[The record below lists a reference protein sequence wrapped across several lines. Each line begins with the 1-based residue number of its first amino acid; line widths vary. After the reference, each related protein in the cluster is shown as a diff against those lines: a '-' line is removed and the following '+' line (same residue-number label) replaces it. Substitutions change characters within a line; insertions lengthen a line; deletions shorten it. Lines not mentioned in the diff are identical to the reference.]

1 MLWWHRDNLA
11 RESASRALQHFL
23 LLPPV
28 LIVLAS
34 AWTGRW
40 TMCLVLAVLNALAC
54 GAIALYQRDRFAWHL
69 CTLSALLVCVFVPHP
84 VFIPHR
90 AVAGGNLDLVP
101 AFLGGGLLY
110 MVAWAIMSARPK
122 LGIVGG
128 ICFGLGLGR
137 FLPSSSATLNLA
149 VQAGLIFMLLHSFR
163 WKTPGSPDAA
173 AARILCGLFWLGHT
187 IVWVAV
193 EPASAI
199 HSTLACGASVLGVC
213 ACARILMGEWG
224 PKVIAWSAAAVVCW
238 GPLFL
243 AGKQLLRAPDG
254 LLALLGSFVLFGLG
268 TLAALLKARVAG
280 DSKSRK
286 RELHIEPECFQLR
299 EDGSHAS

>member
-11 RESASRALQHFL
+11 RETAGPALRHFL

-28 LIVLAS
+28 LIVLVS

-40 TMCLVLAVLNALAC
+40 TMCLVLAVLNVLAF
-54 GAIALYQRDRFAWHL
+54 GAIALYQRDRFVWHL
-69 CTLSALLVCVFVPHP
+69 CALSALLVCVFMPHP

-90 AVAGGNLDLVP
+90 AVAGGNLNLLP

-110 MVAWAIMSARPK
+110 LVGWAVMSARPK

-128 ICFGLGLGR
+128 ICVGLGLAR
-137 FLPSSSATLNLA
+137 YLPSTSAALNFA

-173 AARILCGLFWLGHT
+173 ATRTLCGLFWLGHT

-199 HSTLACGASVLGVC
+199 HATVACGASVLGVY

-224 PKVIAWSAAAVVCW
+224 PPVIAWSAAAVVCW

-243 AGKQLLRAPDG
+243 AGKGLLRAPDG
-254 LLALLGSFVLFGLG
+254 LLALLGSFILFGLG
-268 TLAALLKARVAG
+268 TVAALLKARLAG

-286 RELHIEPECFQLR
+286 PELRIEPEWLGLR
-299 EDGSHAS
+299 KDGS